1 MTNESKNQRLEVKA
15 DWQTR
20 ARGSNDNEYQIYLS
34 CADDGNGREFMT
46 GKPLKT
52 FDEWLNS

>member
-1 MTNESKNQRLEVKA
+1 MTTETKKDWRRHLEVYA
-15 DWQTR
+15 DSQTKR
-20 ARGSNDNEYQIYLS
+20 EYQIYLA